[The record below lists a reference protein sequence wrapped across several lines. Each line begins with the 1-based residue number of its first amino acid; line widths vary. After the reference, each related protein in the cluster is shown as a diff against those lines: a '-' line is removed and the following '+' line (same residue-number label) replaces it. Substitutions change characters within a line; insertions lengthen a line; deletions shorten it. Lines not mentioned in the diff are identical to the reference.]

1 MPFQEKLI
9 FLDHVNFFIKLD
21 LMNVVNKPN
30 KIMLSSENFYNT
42 FSDKEEFQKYLLE
55 SFNLVNSDVLG
66 LYSVFVII

>member
-21 LMNVVNKPN
+21 LMNVINKSD

-42 FSDKEEFQKYLLE
+42 FSNKEEFEKYILG
-55 SFNLVNSDVLG
+55 SFNLINSDVLG
-66 LYSVFVII
+66 FYSVFVII